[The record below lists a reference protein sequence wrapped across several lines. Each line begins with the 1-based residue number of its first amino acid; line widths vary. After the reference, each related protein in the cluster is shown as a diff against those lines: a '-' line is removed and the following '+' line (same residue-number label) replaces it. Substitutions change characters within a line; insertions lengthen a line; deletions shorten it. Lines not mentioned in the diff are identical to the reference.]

1 VVKQIEPTGNGVM
14 LSVSGHTD
22 VGMHRSGNEDAFL
35 VADLTTGVVGLSPDV
50 QTHQIGSRGTLLVVS
65 DGMGGAVAGEIASE
79 LAVETL
85 KESLME
91 MPGDF
96 NAPDKLKMAA
106 EIANERIWSH
116 ARQNPELTGMGATL
130 TAVLVHSTV
139 AYIAQVG
146 DSRAYL
152 IRGNKIKQVTEDQ
165 SLVEMLIK
173 SGAITRE
180 QAHSVPQNVIM
191 QALGTQP
198 TVKVVMSAVQLCRN
212 DHLLLCSDGLSGK
225 IPEAQEIAARINEY
239 DDLSGLCRSL
249 IETANERGGED
260 NITVVVARFDGEA
273 LHSANDNTSIT
284 GSFLPVT
291 TEDTTRPNAVT
302 KPLESATPTS
312 ASSYATTDPL
322 EQPVGVQE
330 DDFDEPG
337 VTEYLS
343 ADVLIPGFSQSKSLV
358 EPAAPASDEEP
369 TMRQESVPFQAEI
382 PQELPTQPMMPPQPM
397 AMPPQLATRK
407 QSYAGIII
415 IGLISILM
423 IAAATYFY
431 FVYYLNRRQPEPPQD
446 NPNIE
451 QPANQDQKPQTD
463 ESNSGTSEEK
473 KPEAPPQP
481 QGEGQAKPESSNP
494 SSPNN

>member
-1 VVKQIEPTGNGVM
+1 MVKQIEPAGNGVM

-35 VADLTTGVVGLSPDV
+35 VADLTAGIVGLSPEV
-50 QTHQIGSRGTLLVVS
+50 QKHQIGSRGTLLVVS

-85 KESLME
+85 KESMME

-152 IRGNKIKQVTEDQ
+152 IRGNQIKQITKDQ
-165 SLVEMLIK
+165 SLAQMLID
-173 SGAITRE
+173 SGAITPE

-198 TVKVVMSAVQLCRN
+198 AVKVAMSAVQLCKN
-212 DHLLLCSDGLSGK
+212 DHLLLCSDGLSGE
-225 IPEAQEIAARINEY
+225 IPDPQEIAARIKEY
-239 DDLSGLCRSL
+239 DDLNALCHSL
-249 IETANERGGED
+249 VETANERGGKD
-260 NITVVVARFDGEA
+260 NITVVVARLDGEA
-273 LHSANDNTSIT
+273 LHSPGDTGSIT
-284 GSFLPVT
+284 GSFLAIT
-291 TEDTTRPNAVT
+291 TDEHVKPAAIT
-302 KPLESATPTS
+302 KPLESATP
-312 ASSYATTDPL
+312 AAPKSYAATDPL
-322 EQPVGVQE
+322 EQPLPVQE
-330 DDFDEPG
+330 DEFDEPG
-337 VTEYLS
+337 ATEYLS
-343 ADVLIPGFSQSKSLV
+343 ADVLIPGFSPSTSLV
-358 EPAAPASDEEP
+358 EPVEPSIEEEP
-369 TMRQESVPFQAEI
+369 TLRQESIPYQPETPTI
-382 PQELPTQPMMPPQPM
+382 PQIPPQHS
-397 AMPPQLATRK
+397 ARAAKK

-415 IGLISILM
+415 IGLLSILM

-431 FVYYLNRRQPEPPQD
+431 FVYYLGQKQQEPIPESPGVGQSAP
-446 NPNIE
+446 E
-451 QPANQDQKPQTD
+451 DQKPQ
-463 ESNSGTSEEK
+463 EEQKAGTAEEP
-473 KPEAPPQP
+473 KPEQPPQSQP
-481 QGEGQAKPESSNP
+481 EGQAKPEGSAP

>member
-1 VVKQIEPTGNGVM
+1 MVKQIEPTGNGVM
-14 LSVSGHTD
+14 LSVSGYTD

-35 VADLTTGVVGLSPDV
+35 VADLTTGVVGLSPEV
-50 QTHQIGSRGTLLVVS
+50 QTHRIGSRGTLLVVS

-152 IRGNKIKQVTEDQ
+152 IRGNRIKQITKDQ
-165 SLVEMLIK
+165 SLAQMLID
-173 SGAITRE
+173 SGAITPE

-198 TVKVVMSAVQLCRN
+198 AVKVVMSGVQLCRN

-225 IPEAQEIAARINEY
+225 IPDAQEIATRIGEY
-239 DDLSGLCRSL
+239 DDLAGLCRSL

-273 LHSANDNTSIT
+273 LHSASDSASIT
-284 GSFLPVT
+284 GSFLAIT
-291 TEDTTRPNAVT
+291 TDETRKPAAVT
-302 KPLESATPTS
+302 KPLESAPPT
-312 ASSYATTDPL
+312 AISSYATTDPL
-322 EQPVGVQE
+322 EQPANIKE

-343 ADVLIPGFSQSKSLV
+343 ADVLIPGFSKSQSLV
-358 EPAAPASDEEP
+358 EPVEPAEPAADEEP
-369 TMRQESVPFQAEI
+369 TMRQESAPFQTEI
-382 PQELPTQPMMPPQPM
+382 PPEPPPQM
-397 AMPPQLATRK
+397 GTPPQLVTRK

-415 IGLISILM
+415 IGILSILM

-431 FVYYLNRRQPEPPQD
+431 FVYYLNQRQQQTPPE
-446 NPNIE
+446 NPGIE
-451 QPANQDQKPQTD
+451 QPANQDQKPQTE
-463 ESNSGTSEEK
+463 ESGAGTSEEK
-473 KPEAPPQP
+473 KSEESSPQP
-481 QGEGQAKPESSNP
+481 QGDGSAKPESSNP

>member
-1 VVKQIEPTGNGVM
+1 MVKQIEPTGNNVV

-35 VADLTTGVVGLSPDV
+35 VADLTTGQVEQSVDV
-50 QTHQIGSRGTLLVVS
+50 QTHQVGSRGMLLVVS

-79 LAVETL
+79 LAVETIR
-85 KESLME
+85 ESLMD

-106 EIANERIWSH
+106 EVANERIWSH

-130 TAVLVHSTV
+130 TAALVHSTV

-152 IRGNKIKQVTEDQ
+152 IRGDRIKQLTKDQ
-165 SLVEMLIK
+165 SLAQMLID
-173 SGAITRE
+173 SGAITPE
-180 QAHSVPQNVIM
+180 QANSVPQNVIM

-212 DHLLLCSDGLSGK
+212 DCLVLCSDGLSNK
-225 IPEAQEIAARINEY
+225 IVPEEIAIRIRESE
-239 DDLSGLCRSL
+239 DLTALCRNL

-260 NITVVVARFDGEA
+260 NITVVVGRFDGEA
-273 LHSANDNTSIT
+273 LHSASDSASIT
-284 GSFLPVT
+284 GSFMAVT
-291 TEDTTRPNAVT
+291 TDDPRRSSAVT
-302 KPLESATPTS
+302 KPLESATPTQS
-312 ASSYATTDPL
+312 VSHATTDPL
-322 EQPVGVQE
+322 ERPQPQRE

-343 ADVLIPGFSQSKSLV
+343 ADVLIPGFAKSQSLV
-358 EPAAPASDEEP
+358 EPAAPADDQEP
-369 TMRQESVPFQAEI
+369 TLHQEPVQ
-382 PQELPTQPMMPPQPM
+382 PQP
-397 AMPPQLATRK
+397 APPPLDQPPYPQTVTNTQVRK

-415 IGLISILM
+415 LGLLSLLM

-431 FVYYLNRRQPEPPQD
+431 FAYYLQERKQQQPE
-446 NPNIE
+446 NPGVE
-451 QPANQDQKPQTD
+451 QPAPQDQKPA
-463 ESNSGTSEEK
+463 EEVPASSEEQ
-473 KPEAPPQP
+473 KPEEPKSDPPPPESQGDEQP
-481 QGEGQAKPESSNP
+481 KPESSTP